1 MDLNSSAT
9 KANITLKPNATKANM
24 IKANRI
30 LTKIKVAF
38 FNGLSIESPLTIH
51 CGFNAIIAY
60 NIVI

>member
-38 FNGLSIESPLTIH
+38 FNGLSIKSPLTIH
-51 CGFNAIIAY
+51 CVYNSIIAY
-60 NIVI
+60 AIVI